1 VIKRSYQK
9 SVRKKCKR
17 RLANTNPD
25 GRFGCKQQQR
35 DVVPLP
41 FARMEVTK
49 TKQKFGLKI

>member
-1 VIKRSYQK
+1 VITRSYQK